1 MLFYRCTSSVMKS
14 YVSNLIISSFV
25 FTIFILIIPSGKMT
39 KSVKTTIGL
48 ILIILV
54 FSPLVK
60 LKNIDINMN
69 DFIFKNELEIQTNFI
84 EYVYQEK
91 AKSLEN
97 NCENISKE
105 LGVSNAEF
113 SVVYAINVENQFE
126 VEYIEINLKNA
137 VINSEIEHINI
148 IEKVKK
154 NISEYLDIDYKNVVV
169 YE

>member
-1 MLFYRCTSSVMKS
+1 MKS

-69 DFIFKNELEIQTNFI
+69 DFIFKDDIEIQTNFI